1 MARLLSR
8 TVLLAVVLSGLLLLP
23 IWVNPYFLF
32 LANMVFVYIVLAVGL
47 NLLLGY
53 AGQFAFAN
61 VAFFG
66 IGAYTTGLLQVKL
79 GLSYWLT
86 LPLSGLGTA
95 AIGVVIGLPALRMSG
110 LYLAIVTLAFTQLT
124 QWVMI
129 HWDRVT
135 FGAGG
140 FKSPA
145 PSFGPFPWS
154 SEQGVY
160 YLSLVVCA
168 FLLLVAWNVTR
179 SKIGRAWVALRD
191 SEVAAQA
198 LAIDLAY
205 YKTLAFA
212 MSAFYAGI
220 AGALHAAA
228 LRFVSPEG
236 YDLLQTVI
244 HFAMVV
250 IGGLASIT
258 GSVCGA
264 MLVYALQEMLRSVE
278 SLQEILFGLLLMLCI
293 VFLPEGLFSLV
304 KYRFEGWKE
313 RLRRADRGSPVVDAE
328 RMRMASNG
336 RA

>member
-1 MARLLSR
+1 MATLFSRKSILVIVLLS
-8 TVLLAVVLSGLLLLP
+8 LLFLPAVM
-23 IWVNPYFLF
+23 NPYFLF
-32 LANMVFVYIVLAVGL
+32 LINMVYIYIILSVGL

-79 GLSYWLT
+79 GLSYWLA
-86 LPLSGLGTA
+86 LPLSGLFTA
-95 AIGVVIGLPALRMSG
+95 AIGVAIGLPALRMSG

-129 HWDRVT
+129 HWNSLT

-140 FKSPA
+140 FKSPV
-145 PSFGPFPWS
+145 PPFGFLPWS

-160 YLSLVVCA
+160 YLSMVVCA
-168 FLLLVAWNVTR
+168 ILVLVAWNITR

-198 LAIDLAY
+198 LAINLAY
-205 YKTLAFA
+205 YKTMAFGI
-212 MSAFYAGI
+212 SAFYAGI

-228 LRFVSPEG
+228 LRYVSPEG
-236 YDLLQTVI
+236 YDLLQTII

-250 IGGLASIT
+250 VGGLSSIT
-258 GSVCGA
+258 GSICGA
-264 MLVYALQEMLRSVE
+264 ILVYVLQEALRSIE
-278 SLQEILFGLLLMLCI
+278 SLQEILFGVLLMLCI
-293 VFLPEGLFSLV
+293 IFLPEGLFSLV
-304 KYRFEGWKE
+304 KYRVEGWKE
-313 RLRRADRGSPVVDAE
+313 RLRRADLGDATAVE
-328 RMRMASNG
+328 AVGVSG
-336 RA
+336 HDHA

>member
-1 MARLLSR
+1 M
-8 TVLLAVVLSGLLLLP
+8 TTLLARHVVLTVGLVGLLCLP
-23 IWVNPYFLF
+23 AVVNPYVLY
-32 LANMVFVYIVLAVGL
+32 LVNMIFIYSILAVGL

-79 GLSYWLT
+79 GLSYWLA
-86 LPLSGLGTA
+86 LPLSGLCTGL
-95 AIGVVIGLPALRMSG
+95 IGVVIGLPALRLSG

-129 HWDRVT
+129 HWDRFT

-140 FKSPA
+140 FKTPA
-145 PSFGPFPWS
+145 LSFGVLPWR

-160 YLSLVVCA
+160 YLSLGVGA
-168 FLLLVAWNVTR
+168 LLVLVAWNVTR

-205 YKTLAFA
+205 YKTMAFA
-212 MSAFYAGI
+212 VSACYAGL
-220 AGALHAAA
+220 AGSLHAAA
-228 LRFVSPEG
+228 LRYVSPEG

-258 GSVCGA
+258 GSVWGA
-264 MLVYALQEMLRSVE
+264 IVVYALQEALRSVE
-278 SLQEILFGLLLMLCI
+278 SLQEILFGTLLMLCI

-304 KYRFEGWKE
+304 KYRLAGWQE
-313 RLRRADRGSPVVDAE
+313 RLRRAALGNSTAVDTVGVRRDGNA
-328 RMRMASNG
+328 
-336 RA
+336 